1 MKIRRKLKSGL
12 IILGII
18 LPLFLVVNHFII
30 LASIFYRITYPTDIQ
45 SYDDIVQKSELF
57 DYLKYCRYRNYK
69 AKIQNLSRSSHPYHI
84 DREFLE
90 SLTLRIDNDKKK
102 FNIDPIYRNNFI
114 YSLEVSNES
123 LIYLTYNNNTVI
135 KAEYSNLTEI
145 FAAEWGNWGDNPPF
159 WDGSWYLNFTQIP
172 FVQNSSST
180 IVLNN
185 IYLVKMQLDH
195 YQVANWASSHLT
207 IEQFLVFNSN
217 FQIIFVYIPP
227 SRQAVS

>member
-1 MKIRRKLKSGL
+1 VKIRRKLKNGL

-18 LPLFLVVNHFII
+18 IPLILVVNHFII
-30 LASIFYRITYPTDIQ
+30 TARLFYRITYPTDFQ
-45 SYDDIVQKSELF
+45 NYDDIVEKSELF

-69 AKIQNLSRSSHPYHI
+69 AEIQNLSRSSYPYHI

-90 SLTLRIDNDKKK
+90 SLKFKIDNDKKK
-102 FNIDPIYRNNFI
+102 FNVDPIYYNNFA

-135 KAEYSNLTEI
+135 KAEYANHTEI
-145 FAAEWGNWGDNPPF
+145 FAASWGQTGDRPPY
-159 WDGSWYLNFTQIP
+159 WSGGWYLNFTQIP

-180 IVLNN
+180 IALNN
-185 IYLVKMQLDH
+185 IYLVKMQLEH
-195 YQVANWASSHLT
+195 YLVANWASSHLA